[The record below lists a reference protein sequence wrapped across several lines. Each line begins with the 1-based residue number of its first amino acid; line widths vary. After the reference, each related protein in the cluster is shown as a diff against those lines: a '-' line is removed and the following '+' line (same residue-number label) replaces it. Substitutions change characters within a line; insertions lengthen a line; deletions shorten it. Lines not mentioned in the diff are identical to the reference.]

1 MRDLTLPHVI
11 HACQNTACVTRGDV
25 IPTLKPSTASFA
37 GLGRHSR
44 SRIVWD
50 QGPIWPPAHSPSPPP
65 GRLWAR
71 VRDTT
76 SRGGQVAP
84 LTHPPELTFAWPE
97 ASPREQNTEPHVGPE
112 WGCRAPKNNRWGE
125 GNPELGGSHWR
136 EMSTEGKG
144 SDAPADVYKIRKQ
157 VWRTTV
163 KKA

>member
-1 MRDLTLPHVI
+1 MC
-11 HACQNTACVTRGDV
+11 HAGGCHSHPQTVN
-25 IPTLKPSTASFA
+25 SFLCWLRKA
-37 GLGRHSR
+37 LQISHCLGPGTHLAP
-44 SRIVWD
+44 
-50 QGPIWPPAHSPSPPP
+50 GPQPLPPP